1 MTTPPTARLARPDL
15 DGRPH
20 QLTVERDMKA
30 SAAAIYRV
38 FTEDLDSWFAAPGA
52 IRMRAQEDQ
61 PFYFETEHEGKRHPH
76 YGRVLTLRPDRLVEL
91 AWVTGMGGTGGA
103 ETVVTVELAPRDGGT
118 RLRLTHAGFY
128 DDAAAKQ
135 HEVWGTILAMLD
147 ERLGRT

>member
-1 MTTPPTARLARPDL
+1 
-15 DGRPH
+15 
-20 QLTVERDMKA
+20 
-30 SAAAIYRV
+30 
-38 FTEDLDSWFAAPGA
+38 
-52 IRMRAQEDQ
+52 MRAQEDQ